1 MLSSSSQSLAAMT
14 TFLLEAETN
23 QTVTALENENLFFDM
38 IHSLLA
44 FIMIDFIVVADRRE
58 ERNPE
63 C

>member
-1 MLSSSSQSLAAMT
+1 MLSSSSKSLAAMT
-14 TFLLEAETN
+14 MFLLEAETN
-23 QTVTALENENLFFDM
+23 QRVTALENENLFFTM

-44 FIMIDFIVVADRRE
+44 LIMMDLIVVADRWE

>member
-1 MLSSSSQSLAAMT
+1 M
-14 TFLLEAETN
+14 FLLEAETN
-23 QTVTALENENLFFDM
+23 QRVTALENENLFFTM

-44 FIMIDFIVVADRRE
+44 LIMMDFIVVADRWE